1 MPRVKA
7 GDLSINYIEHG
18 AGDNVVLAVH
28 GNLECADW
36 LALVLPL
43 LPDSIRVIATE
54 WRGCG
59 DSDKPEP
66 AKVLSEHKE
75 TLEEVMKNE

>member
-18 AGDNVVLAVH
+18 TGDNVVLAVH
-28 GNLECADW
+28 GNLGCADW

-43 LPDSIRVIATE
+43 LPDSIRVIAAE